1 MTAQTQKKNR
11 KKALL
16 LSVLGLTL
24 VACITAGTMA
34 WLTAEDSV
42 TNTFTVG
49 NFKVPDPDKP
59 ETPDPDP
66 DSGVDPDP
74 ENPNLSV
81 SGYIIEPSWDTTA
94 EHKLVPGGSLYKDPY
109 VGIGAG
115 SENAVIYVYVENPF
129 LNESVYFK
137 LNDAWQAVDGQ
148 TTPGPADRTYVGGL
162 FKYMGEDGTG
172 ILKASKD
179 NDVWTSRAVFTQVTV
194 SDNASTTDLNIE
206 GNTSITVSCFIHQ
219 ATDGDGTA
227 IPADTIKDAA
237 IAALVPSSEP

>member
-34 WLTAEDSV
+34 WLTAEDSI

-49 NFKVPDPDKP
+49 NFNVPDPTEP

-66 DSGVDPDP
+66 DSGVDP
-74 ENPNLSV
+74 ENPNVSV
-81 SGYIIEPSWDTTA
+81 TGYIIEPSWDTAA

-129 LNESVYFK
+129 LNQSVYFK

-148 TTPGPADRTYVGGL
+148 TTAGPDVGTYVGGL
-162 FKYMGEDGTG
+162 FKYMGEGNG
-172 ILKASKD
+172 ILVASKD
-179 NDVWTSRAVFTQVTV
+179 NDVWTSEAVFTQVTV
-194 SDNASTTDLNIE
+194 SDNASTADLNIQ
-206 GNTSITVSCFIHQ
+206 GDKTITVSCFIHQ
-219 ATDGDGTA
+219 ATDGDGTD
-227 IPADTIKDAA
+227 ISADTIKNAA
-237 IAALVPSSEP
+237 IDALVPSSEP

>member
-34 WLTAEDSV
+34 WLTAEDSI

-49 NFKVPDPDKP
+49 NFNVPDPTEP

-66 DSGVDPDP
+66 DSGVDP
-74 ENPNLSV
+74 ENPNVSV
-81 SGYIIEPSWDTTA
+81 TGYIIEPSWDTTA

-129 LNESVYFK
+129 LNQSVYFK

-148 TTPGPADRTYVGGL
+148 TTAGPADRTYVGGL
-162 FKYMGEDGTG
+162 FKYMGEGNG
-172 ILKASKD
+172 ILVASKD
-179 NDVWTSRAVFTQVTV
+179 NDVWTSEAVFTQVTV
-194 SDNASTTDLNIE
+194 SDNASTADLNIQ
-206 GNTSITVSCFIHQ
+206 GDKTITVSCFIHQ
-219 ATDGDGTA
+219 ATDGDGTD
-227 IPADTIKDAA
+227 IPADTIKTAA

>member
-34 WLTAEDSV
+34 WLTAEDSI

-49 NFKVPDPDKP
+49 NFNVPDPTEP

-66 DSGVDPDP
+66 DSGVDP
-74 ENPNLSV
+74 ENPTV
-81 SGYIIEPSWDTTA
+81 SETGYIIEPSWDTTA

-115 SENAVIYVYVENPF
+115 SEDAVIYVYVENPF
-129 LNESVYFK
+129 LKQSVYFK

-148 TTPGPADRTYVGGL
+148 TTAGPNEGTYVGGL
-162 FKYMGEDGTG
+162 FKYMGEDSTG
-172 ILKASKD
+172 ILEASKD

-194 SDNASTTDLNIE
+194 SDNASTADLNIE
-206 GNTSITVSCFIHQ
+206 GNKSITVSCFIHQ

-227 IPADTIKDAA
+227 IPADTIKNAA

>member
-49 NFKVPDPDKP
+49 NFNVPDPDKP

-66 DSGVDPDP
+66 DSGVDPETP
-74 ENPNLSV
+74 TV
-81 SGYIIEPSWDTTA
+81 SETGYIIEPSWDTAA

-115 SENAVIYVYVENPF
+115 SEDAVIYVYVENPF

-148 TTPGPADRTYVGGL
+148 TTDGPAVGTYVGGL
-162 FKYMGEDGTG
+162 FKYVGEDGTG

-179 NDVWTSRAVFTQVTV
+179 KDVWTSRAVFTQVTV
-194 SDNASTTDLNIE
+194 SDNASTADLNIE
-206 GNTSITVSCFIHQ
+206 GAKTITVSCFIHQ

-227 IPADTIKDAA
+227 IPANTIKDAA

>member
-49 NFKVPDPDKP
+49 NFNVPDPTEP
-59 ETPDPDP
+59 ETPDPVP
-66 DSGVDPDP
+66 GVDP
-74 ENPNLSV
+74 ENPTLSET
-81 SGYIIEPSWDTTA
+81 GYIIEPSWDINA
-94 EHKLVPGGSLYKDPY
+94 EYKLVPGGSLYKDPY

-129 LNESVYFK
+129 LNQSVYFK

-162 FKYMGEDGTG
+162 FKYMGEDSSG

-194 SDNASTTDLNIE
+194 SDNASTADLNIE
-206 GNTSITVSCFIHQ
+206 GDQSITVSCFIHQ

-227 IPADTIKDAA
+227 IPAPTIKNAA